1 MQTYTM
7 DSFEI
12 NNTQNYRDA
21 YAESVADPKKFWGRL
36 AKNNFLWKRPWET
49 VLEFDFSIPKIS
61 WFKGAQLNITENC
74 IDRHLSRKR
83 C

>member
-1 MQTYTM
+1 M

-12 NNTQNYRDA
+12 NNTQNYYDA
-21 YAESVADPKKFWGRL
+21 YGESVADPKRFWGRL
-36 AKNNFLWKRPWET
+36 AKNNFLWKRTWET

-74 IDRHLSRKR
+74 IDHQLGIE
-83 C
+83 